1 MNSNTSST
9 SPAGPTATSTSPS
22 ADPTA
27 PSGLPTDDTMSPP
40 GPQPTDPPPPE
51 PRRGVVPIVLGVAL
65 VGVVSLLF
73 LLVKRMDGKQ
83 NHEALDQHPK
93 PVTVVEAKATTYRE
107 QRRYIGTL
115 EPWLEAKIGPQVVSA
130 YIDTVLVRPGSLVKA
145 GEVLATLDC
154 RGASAVNRAVAM
166 QARALEAHRRA
177 SANEAA
183 RIKGLLDGGFAS
195 ANEAEKKLAQSEA
208 EQAQLLAVQAKLS
221 SASLQVN
228 DCVLKAPF
236 AGEIAARS
244 ADPGGFVRP
253 GTSVVTLVDR
263 ATVRV
268 TADAPEADFA
278 AVAPGSPV
286 KMHLLATNVDVN
298 GVVTRRA
305 PKADPATRTIH
316 FEVDVSDPSLSM
328 PVGTTAELLID
339 VGTAVSA
346 LELPL
351 IAANVKGKRASAYV
365 IEGDVAV
372 AKTLVYLGERE
383 GKMFLR
389 PDLPNG
395 AKVVTAGRNALT
407 DGDKVIATVD
417 RFVKKDDHIVVAPP
431 PAGSAMAAGSAA
443 PPAGSAPHPGVAQ

>member
-1 MNSNTSST
+1 MISDTSNQTDST
-9 SPAGPTATSTSPS
+9 HTPTEDTLAPPADQPTTP
-22 ADPTA
+22 
-27 PSGLPTDDTMSPP
+27 PP
-40 GPQPTDPPPPE
+40 GRE
-51 PRRGVVPIVLGVAL
+51 RRRPLVPILLGVGA
-65 VGVVSLLF
+65 VCVVSLLF
-73 LLVKRMDGKQ
+73 FLVKRLEGNQ
-83 NHEALDQHPK
+83 NHESLDHHPK
-93 PVTVVEAKATTYRE
+93 PVTVVEAKATTFRE

-183 RIKGLLDGGFAS
+183 RIQGLLDGGFAS
-195 ANEAEKKLAQSEA
+195 ANEAEKKLAESEA
-208 EQAQLLAVQAKLS
+208 QQAQLLAVQAKLS

-244 ADPGGFVRP
+244 ADPGGFARP
-253 GTSVVTLVDR
+253 GSSVVTLVDR

-286 KMHLLATNVDVN
+286 KMHLLATNTDVG
-298 GVVTRRA
+298 GVVARRA

-339 VGTAVSA
+339 VGTPLPA

-351 IAANVKGKRASAYV
+351 IAANVKGKRANAYV
-365 IEGDVAV
+365 VEGDAAV

-383 GKMFLR
+383 GKLFVR

-395 AKVVTAGRNALT
+395 SRVVTAGRNALS

-417 RFVKKDDHIVVAPP
+417 RFVKKADHIVVQP
-431 PAGSAMAAGSAA
+431 PAADSAVAAGSAA
-443 PPAGSAPHPGVAQ
+443 PPAASAAHPGVAQ

>member
-1 MNSNTSST
+1 M
-9 SPAGPTATSTSPS
+9 TSPS
-22 ADPTA
+22 TEPTTRDQEHDHEHELLPHRDDA
-27 PSGLPTDDTMSPP
+27 PSPSSRSRGGKPA
-40 GPQPTDPPPPE
+40 
-51 PRRGVVPIVLGVAL
+51 PRRPLIPLGLGVAAVAMVILL
-65 VGVVSLLF
+65 VF
-73 LLVKRMDGKQ
+73 LVKRLEGNQ
-83 NHEALDQHPK
+83 NQEALNQHAK
-93 PVTVVEAKATTYRE
+93 PVTVVAAKATTFRE

-130 YIDTVLVRPGSLVKA
+130 YIDTVLVRPGSHVKA

-195 ANEAEKKLAQSEA
+195 ANEAEKKIAQSEA
-208 EQAQLLAVQAKLS
+208 EQAQLLAAQAKLS
-221 SASLQVN
+221 SASLQVD

-244 ADPGGFVRP
+244 ADPGGFARP
-253 GTSVVTLVDR
+253 GSPVVTLVDR

-286 KMHLLATNVDVN
+286 KMHLLATNTDVS

-316 FEVDVSDPSLSM
+316 FEIDVSDPALTM

-339 VGTAVSA
+339 VGAPLPA

-351 IAANVKGKRASAYV
+351 IAANVKGKRANAFV
-365 IEGDVAV
+365 VDGEIAK

-383 GKMFLR
+383 GKMFVA
-389 PDLPNG
+389 PDLAGG
-395 AKVVTAGRNALT
+395 ALVVTAGRNTLS
-407 DGDKVIATVD
+407 DGDKVLATPD
-417 RFVKKDDHIVVAPP
+417 RFVKHDDHVVEAPP
-431 PAGSAMAAGSAA
+431 PADSAMAAGSAT
-443 PPAGSAPHPGVAQ
+443 PPASSSEHPRVVQ